1 MTSAYGGIRWGSGVV
16 RHFQYE
22 HTQSRIGKT
31 LWDEGGLDLYIENSP
46 LFFADK
52 VNTPLL
58 IMNNDN
64 DEAVPWYQGIEYFT
78 ALRRL
83 GKQVWMLQ
91 YNGESHNISKRVN
104 ALDYTIRLSQFMDHF
119 LKGAPMPVWMKYG
132 LPVTHKGI
140 DMGLELVE
148 E

>member
-1 MTSAYGGIRWGSGVV
+1 MLFRSG
-16 RHFQYE
+16 FE
-22 HTQSRIGKT
+22 
-31 LWDEGGLDLYIENSP
+31 LYVENSP